1 MLSRRSEHPTF
12 IVCSG
17 TCPSQRR
24 QAPGGVVRAG
34 FLEEVGVSG
43 QGWESGSKQK
53 SSTDVADRA
62 TSDCRP
68 ALILTAVLF
77 KGLDWTVRFKTFSLF
92 FMSSASG
99 LIRGEHGEACVGTRL
114 KDSWLLGSM
123 QIT

>member
-43 QGWESGSKQK
+43 QGWEGEE
-53 SSTDVADRA
+53 DRCPGA
-62 TSDCRP
+62 AEGR
-68 ALILTAVLF
+68 
-77 KGLDWTVRFKTFSLF
+77 
-92 FMSSASG
+92 
-99 LIRGEHGEACVGTRL
+99 
-114 KDSWLLGSM
+114 
-123 QIT
+123 